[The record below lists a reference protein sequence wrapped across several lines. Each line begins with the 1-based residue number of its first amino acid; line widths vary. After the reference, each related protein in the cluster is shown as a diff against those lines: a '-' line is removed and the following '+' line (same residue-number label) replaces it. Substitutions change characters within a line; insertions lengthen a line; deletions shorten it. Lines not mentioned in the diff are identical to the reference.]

1 MILVKGAFTVL
12 QPNIHTQTS
21 QCGWAR
27 LPGRAGGTPATWD
40 PDTKEAQGEK
50 FINELGFVIFP
61 SRMFRSNFRKKVF
74 FFLKKEKTQG
84 WQVSLVGGGGTG
96 EALLLRPWSLGR
108 CRRGSAAREAMLCA
122 YVLLLCPHLACA
134 SVFISILFPSFVLI
148 LAGSSQ
154 AFSDP
159 CHAWPV
165 GSVLQGD
172 LKERI

>member
-21 QCGWAR
+21 QCGWTR

-74 FFLKKEKTQG
+74 VFFFLKRKNTRMASQPSWG
-84 WQVSLVGGGGTG
+84 WWDRG
-96 EALLLRPWSLGR
+96 
-108 CRRGSAAREAMLCA
+108 GSAASPLVPGQVQERFRCQGGHALC
-122 YVLLLCPHLACA
+122 LCPAALPTPGLCFCLH
-134 SVFISILFPSFVLI
+134 
-148 LAGSSQ
+148 
-154 AFSDP
+154 
-159 CHAWPV
+159 
-165 GSVLQGD
+165 
-172 LKERI
+172 